1 MHRPINVY
9 WNLNIKKFVPPRG
22 PPEPGAPCHGII
34 GILVNP
40 APGPLKTTMRLFDVM
55 IDVIIVIGIRMQNNK
70 CNAVENAVPIFSESP
85 RKDHTDSHCSGHNK
99 IICAVFY
106 V

>member
-1 MHRPINVY
+1 
-9 WNLNIKKFVPPRG
+9 
-22 PPEPGAPCHGII
+22 
-34 GILVNP
+34 
-40 APGPLKTTMRLFDVM
+40 
-55 IDVIIVIGIRMQNNK
+55 MQNNK